1 LETWWHR
8 CSPTRP
14 AQQEVRVY
22 QNASGDMLLHV
33 DCSPVMKSAE
43 NFDLSADGL
52 LAVVVRNGSLVVYK
66 LPPLSSRDREDIA
79 AVSEFAP
86 PAVTEGKVTLGRLT
100 TPARAAPVVST
111 APQSVAAAQAQ
122 ADAGLAPA
130 PPVKRNPPTLLNPGE
145 KPEFGTA
152 NEPPK
157 TPPQ

>member
-1 LETWWHR
+1 
-8 CSPTRP
+8 
-14 AQQEVRVY
+14 
-22 QNASGDMLLHV
+22 
-33 DCSPVMKSAE
+33 
-43 NFDLSADGL
+43 L